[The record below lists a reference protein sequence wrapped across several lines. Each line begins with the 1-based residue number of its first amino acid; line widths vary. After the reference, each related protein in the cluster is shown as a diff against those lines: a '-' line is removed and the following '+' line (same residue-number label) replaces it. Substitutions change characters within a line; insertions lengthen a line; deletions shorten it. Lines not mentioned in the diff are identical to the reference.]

1 MSRLKVLGAMVAGL
15 ALTAATTAIH
25 ASDHRHTLVVTM
37 TNDAESNQIK
47 VYDAESHV
55 LLQTLSTHGKGGAGG
70 NARGIKQYNGRL
82 VAVVN
87 NGSGNV
93 ALFRRDGDAL
103 RFDKVVATTSAP

>member
-1 MSRLKVLGAMVAGL
+1 MPREYLSRARVFLTMRRNDMSRLKVLGAMVAGL

-55 LLQTLSTHGKGGAGG
+55 LLQTLSPNGKGGVGG
-70 NARGIKQYNGRL
+70 TERGIQKNI
-82 VAVVN
+82 
-87 NGSGNV
+87 
-93 ALFRRDGDAL
+93 RR
-103 RFDKVVATTSAP
+103 